1 MLKAGTITLETNQAI
16 PITPRDDR
24 VYLDGSVG
32 GLGNQ
37 PSLKRRALD
46 DH

>member
-1 MLKAGTITLETNQAI
+1 MPIEGNGFLVMLKAGTITLKTNQAI

-32 GLGNQ
+32 GLCNQ
-37 PSLKRRALD
+37 P
-46 DH
+46 